1 MSETDSVL
9 FNVDINNY
17 NGPLDVLLDL
27 AKAQKVDLEEI
38 SITKLADQFHEYI
51 TNEKH
56 LNLEIASEYLLIATW
71 LAYLKSK
78 LLLPGTPE
86 EEFKVQEV
94 AEKLKLQLKKLELIR
109 LLSEQMLKRNR
120 LGREIRTRGIK
131 GNIRSIYSS
140 EYNVNLF
147 ELLKAYSSVVMTKDF
162 QTMSIPKLPVFT
174 TEDGIKTIKQFLGK
188 LMDWKN
194 INDLIPKNFKNGSK
208 YKRTGK
214 AGIFAGSLEL
224 VKEGNLSI
232 KQDNLFELLKTYS
245 TIIMTKD
252 FQKMDIPKLPVFTTE
267 EGIKTIKE
275 FFGKLVYWK
284 KLDDLIPKNFKRG
297 SRYKRTGK
305 AGIFA
310 GSLELVKEGNLKIK
324 QEELFEEIYI
334 KENK

>member
-1 MSETDSVL
+1 MSESDSIL

-38 SITKLADQFHEYI
+38 SITKLADQFHDYI
-51 TNEKH
+51 TKEKD
-56 LNLEIASEYLLIATW
+56 LNLEIASEYLLMATW

-140 EYNVNLF
+140 EYNVTLF
-147 ELLKAYSSVVMTKDF
+147 ELLKSYSSVVMTKDF
-162 QTMSIPKLPVFT
+162 QTMNIPKLPVFT

-188 LMDWKN
+188 LMDWKKL
-194 INDLIPKNFKNGSK
+194 DELIPTNFKSGSK
-208 YKRTGK
+208 YKKTGK

-224 VKEGNLSI
+224 VKEGNLSM
-232 KQDNLFELLKTYS
+232 KQDNLF
-245 TIIMTKD
+245 D
-252 FQKMDIPKLPVFTTE
+252 DIYVRE
-267 EGIKTIKE
+267 
-275 FFGKLVYWK
+275 VN
-284 KLDDLIPKNFKRG
+284 D
-297 SRYKRTGK
+297 
-305 AGIFA
+305 
-310 GSLELVKEGNLKIK
+310 
-324 QEELFEEIYI
+324 
-334 KENK
+334 